1 MAAAVEYLAAEVLE
15 LSGNACKDNKKKRI
29 IPRHICLAIRNDEE
43 LNKLFHHVTIAGGGV
58 LPNIHQVLLPTRS
71 KAKEGEEEGVPRE
84 RKSVA
89 KKSVPKSAKSAK
101 SPSKGKEKED
111 LKSKVELVDAEET
124 KDSQN
129 LGSD

>member
-58 LPNIHQVLLPTRS
+58 LPNIHSVLLPQRS
-71 KAKEGEEEGVPRE
+71 KAKEGEEEAKPSE

-89 KKSVPKSAKSAK
+89 KKSVPIGVK
-101 SPSKGKEKED
+101 SPAKKGKGKKED
-111 LKSKVELVDAEET
+111 VKSKEEPLVEEDT
-124 KDSQN
+124 KADIQT
-129 LGSD
+129 D

>member
-1 MAAAVEYLAAEVLE
+1 M
-15 LSGNACKDNKKKRI
+15 
-29 IPRHICLAIRNDEE
+29 
-43 LNKLFHHVTIAGGGV
+43 
-58 LPNIHQVLLPTRS
+58 
-71 KAKEGEEEGVPRE
+71 PRE

>member
-43 LNKLFHHVTIAGGGV
+43 LNKLFQHVTIAGGGV
-58 LPNIHQVLLPTRS
+58 IPNIHSVLLPQRS
-71 KAKEGEEEGVPRE
+71 KAKEREEEAPRE

-89 KKSVPKSAKSAK
+89 KKSVPKGVK
-101 SPSKGKEKED
+101 SPAKGKAKKE
-111 LKSKVELVDAEET
+111 EAEES
-124 KDSQN
+124 KAKEEPGNEEDAVAEA
-129 LGSD
+129 